1 MDEVLAKLL
10 GAELIGRLLEVFAEL
25 ADAGVVSLLGA
36 GPDGQELQVVGE
48 GMEDCVREGL
58 FLCMVVWN
66 ERCSVLVSGAARM
79 PSGRRTEYRSAGRD
93 EITK

>member
-10 GAELIGRLLEVFAEL
+10 GAELIGGTIEVLAQL
-25 ADAGVVSLLGA
+25 ADASEVGRFGA

-48 GMEDCVREGL
+48 GIKDCVREGL